1 MVLFLSGHP
10 KFLKNPLYIGGISYM
25 GLVTPI
31 ITMKVYEGNERGEQP
46 TLNIQG
52 YILGSPL
59 TDKFMDFNS
68 RLEYSHR
75 MALISNDIYESAIKH
90 CRGNYVNIDTANPL
104 CAHSLQRYK
113 QVSI

>member
-1 MVLFLSGHP
+1 MVGHP

-31 ITMKVYEGNERGEQP
+31 ITMKVYEAQYLYAKISFMG
-46 TLNIQG
+46 IQG

-75 MALISNDIYESAIKH
+75 MALISNDIYESAIRH